1 MKARFANSVTLD
13 LGSSKIAA
21 IAAFIENNGE
31 ARILCQHMSHSEGL
45 KSGTIVDLKQAE
57 NSIINAIYSLE
68 KNSDKSIKDV
78 AISLSGAGTKSYY
91 IYNTINLHPKT
102 PVTKKDVKRLIEKS
116 LSEFKLED
124 QDIIHYFP
132 IEFTL
137 DDYNS
142 LDDPIGMLGRELSCK
157 MHIVAA
163 QSNMLLNISNCLS
176 RCQVDISNI
185 MLAIYADGMA
195 CLTEDEQ
202 NLGAIILDIGA
213 RTTSFGVFLGKKL
226 IYSGYIPVGGW
237 HITSDIAKAFSIKL
251 EAAEKIKVLYGSASC
266 GLATD
271 NMINL
276 EDFDPTSSE
285 NLDNTTITTLE
296 LADIIAPRTEEI
308 LNLVKD
314 EYDKIAIDHLIG
326 RRMIL
331 TGGSA
336 MLHGMKELASKIFGR
351 QTRIGRPITIP
362 GFAEECN
369 PCVYSSSLGMVK
381 INALAKQKNF
391 YLSAKQNDED
401 GGIFSRM
408 IRWLRDNI

>member
-1 MKARFANSVTLD
+1 MKARFANSITID

-21 IAAFIENNGE
+21 LAAYIENNGD

-45 KSGTIVDLKQAE
+45 KSGLIVDLKQAE

-68 KNSDKSIKDV
+68 KNSEKSVKDV

-91 IYNTINLHPKT
+91 IYNTVNLHPKN
-102 PVTKKDVKRLIEKS
+102 PVSKKDIKRLIEKS
-116 LSEFKLED
+116 LSEFKLEG

-142 LDDPIGMLGRELSCK
+142 LDDPVGMLGKELGCR

-176 RCQVDISNI
+176 RCNVDISNI

-202 NLGAIILDIGA
+202 TLGSIIIDIGA
-213 RTTSFGVFLGKKL
+213 RTTSFAIFLGKKL
-226 IYSGYIPVGGW
+226 IYSGFAPVGGW

-251 EAAEKIKVLYGSASC
+251 EAAEKIKVLYGSATC
-266 GLATD
+266 GLASD
-271 NMINL
+271 SLINL

-285 NLDNTTITTLE
+285 NLDNTTVTTLE
-296 LADIIAPRTEEI
+296 LAEIIAPRAEEI
-308 LNLVKD
+308 LSLIKD
-314 EYDKIAIDHLIG
+314 EYDKVGIDHMIG

-331 TGGSA
+331 TGGGA
-336 MLHGMKELASKIFGR
+336 TLHGMKELASKIFNR
-351 QTRIGRPITIP
+351 QARIGRPITIP
-362 GFAEECN
+362 GFIEECN
-369 PCVYSSSLGMVK
+369 PCVYSASLGMVK
-381 INALAKQKNF
+381 INAIAKQKNF
-391 YLSAKQNDED
+391 YLSAKQYEEN
-401 GGIFSRM
+401 GGFFSKM
-408 IRWLRDNI
+408 IKWLRDNI